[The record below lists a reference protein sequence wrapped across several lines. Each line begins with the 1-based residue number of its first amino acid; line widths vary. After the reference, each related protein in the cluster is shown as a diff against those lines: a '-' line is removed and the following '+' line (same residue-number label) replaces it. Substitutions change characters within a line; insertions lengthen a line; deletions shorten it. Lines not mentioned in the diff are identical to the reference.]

1 VNLDE
6 LMQTY
11 ESQRPDLETL
21 AQSARYLLRSN
32 LEQKKI
38 KVHELIHRIKELDS
52 LRDKAERQGSKV
64 PFRDIRDLIGLRVV
78 CLFRSDVP
86 KVLDIIR
93 KSFEIVEE
101 ENKVDE
107 SEKQVFDYMAVH
119 VIARMKLVENTSL
132 QSIALPKIPFE
143 IQVRTIG
150 QDAWASLSHHLAYK
164 QEASFP
170 PDHFRDLYAL
180 SALFYVA
187 DTQFEQ
193 LRTACTQSLANKKM
207 HTL

>member
-1 VNLDE
+1 MNLSE
-6 LMQTY
+6 LKQTY
-11 ESQRPDLETL
+11 RDRKPILENL
-21 AQSARYLLRSN
+21 AQSARYLLQSN

-38 KVHELIHRIKELDS
+38 RVHELTHRIKELDS
-52 LRDKAERQGSKV
+52 LREKAERQGSKD
-64 PFRDIRDLIGLRVV
+64 PLRDIHDLIGLRAV

-93 KSFEIVEE
+93 MSFEVVEE
-101 ENKVDE
+101 ENKEDE
-107 SEKQVFDYMAVH
+107 SEKRVFDYMAVH
-119 VIARMKLVENTSL
+119 VIAKMKPESISL
-132 QSIALPKIPFE
+132 EHDALPPTPFE

-150 QDAWASLSHHLAYK
+150 QDAWASVSHHLAYK
-164 QEASFP
+164 QEISFP

-187 DTQFEQ
+187 DTQFE
-193 LRTACTQSLANKKM
+193 LLKTACAQSLANKEV